1 MAVSLLRDLRNKL
14 SSGSFS
20 LRNST
25 QKDVSL
31 SPDDEVMDAQLKAI
45 AKAFKLRNFAEL
57 KVLRLA
63 DHNNSTVVLDSNR
76 CY

>member
-45 AKAFKLRNFAEL
+45 VKAFKLRSFAEL

-63 DHNNSTVVLDSNR
+63 DHNNSIVVLDSNR